1 MNSKIVPWSKPGA
14 VGRVISTWRSSTR
27 RHARPGGVTRGSASR
42 SPPSASHRQGRQP
55 DRPAYRRSAPRTLLD
70 VVVTEQPGGLGDEL
84 LPHHAGDA
92 GDCRKARSQAIGAR
106 PHVTLLAAPHQR
118 KSAGHQQAVAGR
130 DAGCPGGGD
139 PRTTQGPRDASV
151 ESSMFGIANLGSALT
166 IYRLT

>member
-1 MNSKIVPWSKPGA
+1 MLLSPSSLVASAMNSSRTMPVMPG
-14 VGRVISTWRSSTR
+14 
-27 RHARPGGVTRGSASR
+27 
-42 SPPSASHRQGRQP
+42 
-55 DRPAYRRSAPRTLLD
+55 
-70 VVVTEQPGGLGDEL
+70 
-84 LPHHAGDA
+84 
-92 GDCRKARSQAIGAR
+92 KARSQAIGAR